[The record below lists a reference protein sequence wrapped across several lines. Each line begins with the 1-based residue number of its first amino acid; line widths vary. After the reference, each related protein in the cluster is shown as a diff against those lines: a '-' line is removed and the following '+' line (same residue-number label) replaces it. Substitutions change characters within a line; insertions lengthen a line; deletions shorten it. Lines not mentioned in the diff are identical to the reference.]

1 MTYLLLILGMALMIK
16 GADWFVDG
24 SASIAYQFRIP
35 TIIVGLTIV
44 SLGTSLPEL
53 SVSVTA
59 SLAGSN
65 ELALSNVIGSN
76 LFNTIVVV
84 GCSAIMK
91 PFLIDRKIVSRD
103 FLFNIAITAIL
114 LLSVFNH
121 ELNWING
128 LIFLIFLVV
137 YLLVLIKSSKESEA
151 INEEEEKKILPLPKS
166 ILWIALGVSGIIV
179 GGNLVVDSATYI
191 ARLWGMSE
199 TLVGLTIVSIG
210 TSLPEL
216 VTSVVAAK
224 KGESG
229 LSLGN
234 ALGSNI
240 MNISFILGVASLSSP
255 ISVTFFNRI
264 DVILLFVIAI
274 GFYLMVKQNE
284 KMTRSRGIL
293 FLVIYILY
301 MIYII
306 AR

>member
-179 GGNLVVDSATYI
+179 GGNLVVDNATYI

>member
-179 GGNLVVDSATYI
+179 GGNLVVDNATYI

-264 DVILLFVIAI
+264 DVILLFVIAV

>member
-16 GADWFVDG
+16 GADFFVDG

-65 ELALSNVIGSN
+65 ELALSNVVGSN
-76 LFNTIVVV
+76 IFNTIVVV

-91 PFLIDRKIVSRD
+91 PFLIDRKVVSRD

-114 LLSVFNH
+114 FVSIFNH

-128 LIFLIFLVV
+128 IIFLAFLAV
-137 YLLVLIKSSKESEA
+137 YLLVLIRSSKESES
-151 INEEEEKKILPLPKS
+151 IDEEEKKILPLPKS
-166 ILWIALGVSGIIV
+166 ILWIALGVTGIIV
-179 GGNLVVDSATYI
+179 GGNLVVDNATYI

-199 TLVGLTIVSIG
+199 TLVGLTIVSVG

-255 ISVTFFNRI
+255 ISVTFFNMI
-264 DVILLFVIAI
+264 DVTILLVIAI

-293 FLVIYILY
+293 FLVIYIIY